1 MGMSDSDK
9 DDRRPGPAAPAVAG
23 RGRPGLARAVLFAIA
38 VVAAGGYWW
47 DQARQTETAD
57 AFEALRGRWRRADGD
72 YIIDIRNVRPGG
84 QIDAAYFSPTPV
96 LVTRAEA
103 SRDGGTVR
111 IFIELQDLNSR
122 GSTYALAL
130 DPRDDQLK
138 GTCFQAAA
146 REISGVSFMR
156 LRSCPSIQTSTCAGS
171 PATLLLLSSSRL
183 RH

>member
-1 MGMSDSDK
+1 MRMSDSDK
-9 DDRRPGPAAPAVAG
+9 DDRRPGPAAPAAAG

-57 AFEALRGRWRRADGD
+57 AYEALRGRWRRADGD

-111 IFIELQDLNSR
+111 IFIELQDLNYP
-122 GSTYALAL
+122 GSTYTLTL

-146 REISGVSFMR
+146 REISGVSFTR
-156 LRSCPSIQTSTCAGS
+156 LEP
-171 PATLLLLSSSRL
+171 
-183 RH
+183 